1 MKYQAVRVILCGHKL
16 SWKEIKGMFSMQS
29 KLRPKELL
37 DAPLEMIAAAARDK
51 EIAFRIDLAETLPES
66 FYCDKSKLTQV
77 LTTLADQAVRR
88 TSQGGVRVHFG
99 IENTA
104 GVLRLLFCVEDTGG
118 GFDTG
123 AMTQVLDLDVPLGS
137 WPKEISASDSAVA
150 LRMASK
156 LVSLLGGKLCCEG
169 NSQMTKFFFA
179 IPLRSGEGGGAVIQ
193 PQVPP
198 QAQKP
203 VVQNVVTP
211 AAEGISGLF
220 GVKILVVDDVDEN
233 RALVEVLLKK
243 LNHKVSFAKNGQ
255 EAVDICKKEEFD
267 AILMDIQMPVLDGME
282 ATKQIRAGGLNTRTK
297 IIAMTA
303 SGQKSDELAAL
314 DVGCDDCLSKPIDR
328 KKLERKLSRIVEQVK
343 QLHVANTGGEIVSF
357 LEGDPDY
364 QKAVETFVENLPS
377 RVDEIKNAYKK
388 GDMKDLAFKVH
399 ALKGL
404 GGFAGFPV
412 FTEKAK
418 VMEQTLK
425 ANEIDKLTYQV
436 DELVQLC
443 LRTKIK
449 GEKTI

>member
-1 MKYQAVRVILCGHKL
+1 
-16 SWKEIKGMFSMQS
+16 MQS
-29 KLRPKELL
+29 KLQPKGLL
-37 DAPLEMIAAAARDK
+37 DAPLETIAAAARDK
-51 EIAFRIDLAETLPES
+51 GIAFQINLSDGLPAS
-66 FYCDKSKLTQV
+66 FYCDKTKLTQV
-77 LTTLADQAVRR
+77 LTTLVDQAVRR
-88 TSQGGVRVHFG
+88 TGQGEVQVHFG
-99 IENTA
+99 TENTT
-104 GVLRLLFCVEDTGG
+104 GSTRLLFCVEDSGS

-123 AMTQVLDLDVPLGS
+123 AMSQVLDLDVPLGS
-137 WPKEISASDSAVA
+137 WPKELSTSDSAVA

-156 LVSLLGGKLCCEG
+156 LVSLLSGKLSCEG
-169 NSQMTKFFFA
+169 NGQMTKFFFT
-179 IPLRSGEGGGAVIQ
+179 IPLHCEEAPSQVNIAASRPRSQE
-193 PQVPP
+193 
-198 QAQKP
+198 QKP
-203 VVQNVVTP
+203 AIQSTP
-211 AAEGISGLF
+211 APTPATSAEPF
-220 GVKILVVDDVDEN
+220 GVRILIVDDVAEN

-243 LNHKVSFAKNGQ
+243 LGHKVSFCNNGQ

-267 AILMDIQMPVLDGME
+267 TILMDIQMPVLDGME
-282 ATKQIRAGGLNTRTK
+282 ATKQIRHEGLNTRTK

-314 DVGCDDCLSKPIDR
+314 DSGCDDCLSKPIDR
-328 KKLERKLSRIVEQVK
+328 KKLERKLTRIVEQVK
-343 QLHVANTGGEIVSF
+343 QLHIANTGGEIVSF

-364 QKAVETFVENLPS
+364 QKAVETFVENLPN

-425 ANEIDKLTYQV
+425 ANDIDKLTYQV

-449 GEKTI
+449 GEKTV

>member
-1 MKYQAVRVILCGHKL
+1 
-16 SWKEIKGMFSMQS
+16 MQS
-29 KLRPKELL
+29 KLQPKGLL
-37 DAPLEMIAAAARDK
+37 DTPLETIAAAARDK
-51 EIAFRIDLAETLPES
+51 GIAFQITLSESLPDS

-88 TSQGGVRVHFG
+88 TSQGGVKIHFG
-99 IENTA
+99 IEETT
-104 GVLRLLFCVEDTGG
+104 GTPRLLFCVENTGS

-123 AMTQVLDLDVPLGS
+123 SMSQVLDLDVPLGS
-137 WPKEISASDSAVA
+137 WPKELTASEAAVA

-156 LVSLLGGKLCCEG
+156 LVSLLGGKLSCEG
-169 NSQMTKFFFA
+169 SSQVTKFFFA
-179 IPLRSGEGGGAVIQ
+179 IPLHPGETSTGSAAVSSR
-193 PQVPP
+193 PQP
-198 QAQKP
+198 QAQEP
-203 VVQNVVTP
+203 VVQNTPTP
-211 AAEGISGLF
+211 APAASTALF

-243 LNHKVSFAKNGQ
+243 LGHKISFCKNGQ
-255 EAVDICKKEEFD
+255 EAVDLCKKEEFD
-267 AILMDIQMPVLDGME
+267 TILMDIQMPVMDGLE
-282 ATKQIRAGGLNTRTK
+282 ATKQIRAEGLNTRTK

-303 SGQKSDELAAL
+303 SGQKSDDLAAL
-314 DVGCDDCLSKPIDR
+314 DAGCDDCLSKPIDR
-328 KKLERKLSRIVEQVK
+328 KKLERKLSRVVEQVK
-343 QLHVANTGGEIVSF
+343 QIHAANSGGEIVSF

-364 QKAVETFVENLPS
+364 QKAVETFVENLPN

-418 VMEQTLK
+418 MMEQTLK
-425 ANEIDKLTYQV
+425 ANEIDKLTCQV

-449 GEKTI
+449 GEKAI

>member
-1 MKYQAVRVILCGHKL
+1 
-16 SWKEIKGMFSMQS
+16 MFSMQN
-29 KLRPKELL
+29 KLQPKGLL
-37 DAPLEMIAAAARDK
+37 DAPLGTIAGAARDK
-51 EIAFRIDLAETLPES
+51 GITFQIDLSETLPES
-66 FYCDKSKLTQV
+66 FYCDKTKLTQV
-77 LTTLADQAVRR
+77 LMTLADQAVRR
-88 TSQGGVRVHFG
+88 TSQGCVRIHFG
-99 IENTA
+99 IEETA
-104 GVLRLLFCVEDTGG
+104 GTPRLLFCVENTEG
-118 GFDTG
+118 GFDAG
-123 AMTQVLDLDVPLGS
+123 AMSQVLDLDVPLGS
-137 WPKEISASDSAVA
+137 WPRELTVSDSAVA

-156 LVSLLGGKLCCEG
+156 LVSLLGGKLNCEG
-169 NSQMTKFFFA
+169 DSRMTKFYFA
-179 IPLRSGEGGGAVIQ
+179 IPLQQGEISNNAPAAAANPQ
-193 PQVPP
+193 PQI
-198 QAQKP
+198 QKP
-203 VVQNVVTP
+203 VVQNVPVSAPT
-211 AAEGISGLF
+211 AATEPF
-220 GVKILVVDDVDEN
+220 GVKILVVDDVEEN

-243 LNHKVSFAKNGQ
+243 LNHKISFAKNGQ

-267 AILMDIQMPVLDGME
+267 TILMDIQMPVMDGME
-282 ATKQIRAGGLNTRTK
+282 ATKQIRSEGLNTRTK

-303 SGQKSDELAAL
+303 SGQKSDDLAAL
-314 DVGCDDCLSKPIDR
+314 DAGCDDCLSKPIDR

-364 QKAVETFVENLPS
+364 QKAVETFVENLPN

-449 GEKTI
+449 GEKAI

>member
-1 MKYQAVRVILCGHKL
+1 MEGNERMSSI
-16 SWKEIKGMFSMQS
+16 QS
-29 KLRPKELL
+29 KLQPKELL
-37 DAPLEMIAAAARDK
+37 DAPLETIAAAARGK
-51 EIAFRIDLAETLPES
+51 GVTFQIDLADTLPDS
-66 FYCDKSKLTQV
+66 FYCDKTKLTQV

-99 IENTA
+99 IEGTA
-104 GVLRLLFCVEDTGG
+104 GTSRLLFCVEDTGG

-123 AMTQVLDLDVPLGS
+123 AMSQVLDLDVPLGS
-137 WPKEISASDSAVA
+137 WPKELSTSDSAVA

-156 LVSLLGGKLCCEG
+156 LVSLLGGKLSCEG
-169 NSQMTKFFFA
+169 NSQTTQFVFA
-179 IPLRSGEGGGAVIQ
+179 IPLRRGESGDAASQPQIQ
-193 PQVPP
+193 PQV
-198 QAQKP
+198 QKP
-203 VVQNVVTP
+203 VVQNVTTPVP
-211 AAEGISGLF
+211 AATSELF
-220 GVKILVVDDVDEN
+220 GVRILVVDDVDEN

-243 LNHKVSFAKNGQ
+243 LGHKISFCKNGQ
-255 EAVDICKKEEFD
+255 EAVDLCKKEEFD

-282 ATKQIRAGGLNTRTK
+282 ATRQIRNEGFNTRTK

-303 SGQKSDELAAL
+303 SGQKSDDLAAL
-314 DVGCDDCLSKPIDR
+314 DAGCDDCLSKPIDR
-328 KKLERKLSRIVEQVK
+328 KKLERKLTRIVEQVK
-343 QLHVANTGGEIVSF
+343 QLHIADAGGEIVSF

-377 RVDEIKNAYKK
+377 RVDDIKNAYKK

-418 VMEQTLK
+418 VMEQAMK
-425 ANEIDKLTYQV
+425 SNEIDKLTYQV

-449 GEKTI
+449 GEKAI